1 MSSLIKEVCNEYCK
15 SSFEKVCRS
24 KSMIEDSEVI
34 YFKNHGNGKFHEQP
48 QVIQTISRAFE
59 KDDIGDILSV
69 DVDSDG
75 TLDLI
80 VQTRSKIMWLEN
92 VKNNRSLWIS
102 HEIGQVKY
110 PILIG
115 NIGDPG
121 NVAGHY
127 SEFMYSIR
135 GDKYLV
141 ENILPRTSILVAGD
155 IDNDGKIDILS
166 AAGYD
171 GIVLFKSVDSKGT
184 NWLST
189 SISISCASYGRCYD
203 PDANDNLGN
212 YHYPYRITSIFL
224 VDFDGDGRTDIL
236 ESSEPP
242 NLESKRYSPAK
253 WYRNANSDDNANT
266 LSHFEMLEFGRFT
279 REGYFNDRN
288 DGKFI
293 IAGTFDGDA
302 SINVLVVGHNNNIF
316 SLKSFKS
323 NDLIIRKKE
332 QITSLFG
339 VEVYQQD
346 PQSSFSGAATC
357 REYNKFA
364 INVPPHSIISTRRNE
379 PYFKAGY
386 MLSSFFTGVN
396 LFAWS
401 NFDSDNLIDA
411 IFYQI
416 TGPGAKIN
424 ISHSTPQGNI

>member
-1 MSSLIKEVCNEYCK
+1 MVSA
-15 SSFEKVCRS
+15 
-24 KSMIEDSEVI
+24 MT
-34 YFKNHGNGKFHEQP
+34 Q
-48 QVIQTISRAFE
+48 
-59 KDDIGDILSV
+59 
-69 DVDSDG
+69 
-75 TLDLI
+75 
-80 VQTRSKIMWLEN
+80 
-92 VKNNRSLWIS
+92 
-102 HEIGQVKY
+102 
-110 PILIG
+110 ILI
-115 NIGDPG
+115 IIW
-121 NVAGHY
+121 ATITIH
-127 SEFMYSIR
+127 
-135 GDKYLV
+135 
-141 ENILPRTSILVAGD
+141 
-155 IDNDGKIDILS
+155 
-166 AAGYD
+166 
-171 GIVLFKSVDSKGT
+171 
-184 NWLST
+184 
-189 SISISCASYGRCYD
+189 
-203 PDANDNLGN
+203 
-212 YHYPYRITSIFL
+212 RITSIFL

-379 PYFKAGY
+379 PYFKAGN
-386 MLSSFFTGVN
+386 MLSFLPESYCLEQFRFRQRLM
-396 LFAWS
+396 LFS
-401 NFDSDNLIDA
+401 IKLQDLV
-411 IFYQI
+411 
-416 TGPGAKIN
+416 PK
-424 ISHSTPQGNI
+424 